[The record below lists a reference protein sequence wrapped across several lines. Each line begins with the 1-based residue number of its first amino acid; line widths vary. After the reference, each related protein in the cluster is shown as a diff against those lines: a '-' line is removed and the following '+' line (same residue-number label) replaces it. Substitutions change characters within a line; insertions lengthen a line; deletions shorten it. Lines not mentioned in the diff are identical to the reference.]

1 MPYQTGLHSDATL
14 NTIYRHRSIRQY
26 SGEPVAAAQVRAI
39 LEAGRAA
46 SSSSFMQCVHIVRIS
61 DAAVREGLYQVAA
74 QQKYVREAAE
84 FWVFC
89 IDYAKHKQAVPEAQV
104 DWIEA
109 LIIGAV
115 DAGIMAQNCLLAAES
130 LGLGG
135 VYIGSL
141 RNDTARVAELLR
153 LPEYTMPLFG
163 LCIGHPA
170 QQPLYRPRM
179 PLAMTVSENRYH
191 SLDADALAAYETVL
205 ADYYRRRSGLDL
217 NWQQAVANNFAR
229 PVRPHI
235 LPFLQGQGLAR
246 R

>member
-1 MPYQTGLHSDATL
+1 MPHQTHLHSDTTL
-14 NTIYRHRSIRQY
+14 NTIYRHRSIRKY
-26 SGEPVAAAQVRAI
+26 SGEPVATEQLQAI

-46 SSSSFMQCVHIVRIS
+46 SSSSFMQCVHIVRVT
-61 DAAVREGLYQVAA
+61 DAAIREGLYEVAA

-84 FWVFC
+84 FLVFC

-104 DWIEA
+104 DWTET

-141 RNDTARVAELLR
+141 RNNTARVTELLQ
-153 LPEYTMPLFG
+153 LPAYTAPLFG

-179 PLAMTVSENRYH
+179 PLAMTVSENHYRP
-191 SLDADALAAYETVL
+191 LNAEALAAYEVVL
-205 ADYYRRRSGLDL
+205 TDYYQRRSGLDL

-235 LPFLQGQGLAR
+235 LPFLQEQGLAR

>member
-1 MPYQTGLHSDATL
+1 MSYQTDLSGAPTL
-14 NTIYRHRSIRQY
+14 DTIYRHRSIRRY
-26 SGEPVAAAQVRAI
+26 TEEPVPEAWVRAI

-46 SSSSFMQCVHIVRIS
+46 SSSSFMQCVHIIRVT
-61 DAAVREGLYQVAA
+61 DPAVRHGLYEVAA
-74 QQKYVREAAE
+74 EQKYVKTAPE

-104 DWIEA
+104 DWTEA

-141 RNDTARVAELLR
+141 RNDIARAAALLA
-153 LPEYTMPLFG
+153 LPAHTVPLFG
-163 LCIGHPA
+163 LCLGHPA
-170 QQPLYRPRM
+170 QEPLYRPRM
-179 PLAMTVSENRYH
+179 PLSMTVSENRYRPM
-191 SLDADALAAYETVL
+191 DPAVLAEYETVL
-205 ADYYRRRSGLDL
+205 ADYYRQRSGLDL
-217 NWQQAVANNFAR
+217 NWQKAVANNFGQ

-235 LPFLQGQGLAR
+235 LPFLQQQGLAR